1 MPSFCTTRRRSTSMS
16 ELQAVLFDMDGTL
29 LDSERLWDIAVYEL
43 SASFGRE
50 LTPEVRE
57 STLGNSMMGALAK
70 VFAHVGRE
78 ATPENLAEAAQWL
91 NTRVVE
97 LFGEG
102 LPWRPGAEAA
112 LDLVKSAGLGCALV
126 TNTERMLTEIALET
140 LGRHRF
146 DATVCGDEVEHAKPA
161 PDPYRRGAHLLGVD
175 AGSCVAVEDSPT
187 GTESAIA
194 AGCAVVVVPSEVR
207 VPDGPGRTFR
217 TTLEGLT
224 LDDLRSARARGH

>member
-1 MPSFCTTRRRSTSMS
+1 MS

-43 SASFGRE
+43 SESLGRE

-70 VFAHVGRE
+70 VYAHVGRE
-78 ATPENLAEAAQWL
+78 ASPENLAESAAWL
-91 NTRVVE
+91 NGRVVE
-97 LFGEG
+97 LFAGG

-112 LDLVKSAGLGCALV
+112 LDLVQSAGLGCALV
-126 TNTERMLTEIALET
+126 TNTERMLKEIALET

-146 DATVCGDEVEHAKPA
+146 GATVCGDEVTHAKPA
-161 PDPYRRGAHLLGVD
+161 PDPYRRGAELLGVD
-175 AGSCVAVEDSPT
+175 TASCVAVEDSPT
-187 GTESAIA
+187 GTESAVS
-194 AGCAVVVVPSEVR
+194 AGCAVVVVPSEVQ
-207 VPDGPGRTFR
+207 VPSGPGRTFR

-224 LDDLRSARARGH
+224 LDDLRSARAGGH